1 LPEDIVK
8 ELFETGKT
16 KQKVTGF
23 ISKAGNPF
31 ETCLK
36 FENERIQFDFDNPG
50 EVSAPKSDDN
60 GGDELP
66 WLSPQGEAVTI
77 TAQPDVAES
86 NFLESKLH
94 EI

>member
-1 LPEDIVK
+1 VGHTVAQLPLPENIVK

-36 FENERIQFDFDNPG
+36 FENERIQFDFETENNNIVKEQDN
-50 EVSAPKSDDN
+50 DT
-60 GGDELP
+60 
-66 WLSPQGEAVTI
+66 TI
-77 TAQPDVAES
+77 NNQ
-86 NFLESKLH
+86 
-94 EI
+94 